1 MINFLN
7 RTGAM
12 TLNDRCIYFLFLLL
26 VFGCVSCKNAPQDK
40 EAFISLESGEPIR
53 NGNSDG
59 VGDFDCGCLTG
70 RIMGLVDVDADEYP
84 DLFMQ
89 NSKWYPGT
97 FLYYFRKFNGD
108 GTPVFSK
115 GVELKMPDNAAFGG
129 TI

>member
-1 MINFLN
+1 
-7 RTGAM
+7 
-12 TLNDRCIYFLFLLL
+12 
-26 VFGCVSCKNAPQDK
+26 
-40 EAFISLESGEPIR
+40 
-53 NGNSDG
+53 

-129 TI
+129 TILPIADQLVAYWPNGRGLSYALFDRDNLTFGAHKPVAIQGL